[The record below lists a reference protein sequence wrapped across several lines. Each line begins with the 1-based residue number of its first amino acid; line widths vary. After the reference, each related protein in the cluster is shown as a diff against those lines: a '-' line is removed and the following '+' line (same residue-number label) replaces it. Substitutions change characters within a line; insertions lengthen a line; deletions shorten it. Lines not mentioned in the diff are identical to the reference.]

1 MTGGKTESAELEIP
15 ARMRHAG
22 TGFGRHGRV
31 LIGMEAALMWV
42 SSGSIA
48 HGLNVILPAI
58 ATTHGLNYARLLAV
72 TTPASWMSV
81 LSGYWGAK
89 LCQKIGVKPLI
100 VAGLL
105 LGGVSFGCMGLAN
118 SIWAFAALFAMVC
131 VFDTTF
137 AFIGGPAMIASWF
150 PERRSVAM
158 GWVTMGQT
166 ISSATYV
173 PLIAMVFA
181 AAGVERGFWA
191 VPALMAVAA
200 VVFAWLPAENPLR
213 QCRAVECADGAQE
226 NGPQTVPLT
235 TRELLR
241 MRGVWLM
248 GLSYGGLFIVIVG
261 VISQL
266 VPRLISLGM
275 TAPEAIRAM
284 TIAAVAGIP
293 GAWAWGALGQRYGV
307 KRSSTIYAL
316 WYVAAITLH
325 VASWNRS
332 TLWLSL
338 LMIGFGLSGIT
349 NYSVS
354 AVGDRFPGAQF
365 VSAWSVV
372 NPIQSVLR
380 CCAFAILA
388 FGIHSLGGFRGA
400 YLILIGVGIVSAAL
414 ITQIGGHA
422 SESSIMHERATEAG

>member
-1 MTGGKTESAELEIP
+1 MKGDKAVHTKLDAP
-15 ARMRHAG
+15 ARMRGAG
-22 TGFGRHGRV
+22 SGFGRYGRV
-31 LIGMEAALMWV
+31 LISMEAVLMWV

-58 ATTHGLNYARLLAV
+58 AKVHGLNYAQLLAFA
-72 TTPASWMSV
+72 TPASWMSV
-81 LSGYWGAK
+81 VSGYWGAK
-89 LCQKIGVKPLI
+89 LCQKIGAKSLI

-118 SIWAFAALFAMVC
+118 SVWAFAALFAMVC

-150 PERRSVAM
+150 PEKRSAAM

-181 AAGVERGFWA
+181 AVGVERGFW
-191 VPALMAVAA
+191 VIPALMAIAA
-200 VVFAWLPAENPLR
+200 MAFLWLPAENPLQWR
-213 QCRAVECADGAQE
+213 CAEKCAERVQEADLQAVQ
-226 NGPQTVPLT
+226 LT
-235 TRELLR
+235 TRQLLG
-241 MRGVWLM
+241 MRDVWLM
-248 GLSYGGLFIVIVG
+248 GVSYGGLFIVIVG

-275 TAPEAIRAM
+275 TEPQAIQAM
-284 TIAAVAGIP
+284 TIAAVTGIP

-307 KRSSTIYAL
+307 KRSSILYAL
-316 WYVAAITLH
+316 WYVVAITLH
-325 VASWNRS
+325 LVNWNKG

-354 AVGDRFPGAQF
+354 VVGERFQGRQF

-400 YLILIGVGIVSAAL
+400 YLILVGVGLISAVL
-414 ITQIGGHA
+414 ITRIREQA
-422 SESSIMHERATEAG
+422 SESAAIDDRRTETC